1 MAEASGGLGR
11 SGRPTP
17 GLAFAVVSWGSG
29 ARGMVGSLAPK
40 EGREGVA
47 PKGLWGNL
55 GELPLK
61 VLGFHLALTFSGPAF
76 PNAFCVFRTA
86 RKVQEMGSDSGYDTV
101 HLQNATPPEP
111 LGPGKLQ
118 KLSSE
123 KHLSPF
129 LRATEQRPRER
140 LSASRRILN
149 SMQRDGGWSEHVLWR
164 LSSPPD
170 YLPHSTSCLPQRRT
184 KKFTSSFEPICK
196 NIAL

>member
-17 GLAFAVVSWGSG
+17 GLAFAVVSWGSD

-76 PNAFCVFRTA
+76 PNAFCVLRTA
-86 RKVQEMGSDSGYDTV
+86 RKVQEMGLILGTTQFTCKMQP
-101 HLQNATPPEP
+101 LQNP
-111 LGPGKLQ
+111 LGL
-118 KLSSE
+118 E
-123 KHLSPF
+123 N
-129 LRATEQRPRER
+129 
-140 LSASRRILN
+140 SR
-149 SMQRDGGWSEHVLWR
+149 S
-164 LSSPPD
+164 
-170 YLPHSTSCLPQRRT
+170 
-184 KKFTSSFEPICK
+184 
-196 NIAL
+196 

>member
-1 MAEASGGLGR
+1 MGKLGI
-11 SGRPTP
+11 
-17 GLAFAVVSWGSG
+17 A
-29 ARGMVGSLAPK
+29 AP
-40 EGREGVA
+40 ESFRV
-47 PKGLWGNL
+47 P
-55 GELPLK
+55 
-61 VLGFHLALTFSGPAF
+61 SGPDF
-76 PNAFCVFRTA
+76 FRPCLS
-86 RKVQEMGSDSGYDTV
+86 QCFLCLSYSPESSGDGSDSGYDTV

-164 LSSPPD
+164 FSSPPD
-170 YLPHSTSCLPQRRT
+170 YLPHSTSRLPQRRT